1 MAYNPADEEQ
11 LEDFK
16 AFWGKHG
23 NTILTIVTV
32 VLLAIAAWRGWAW
45 YEANRSVKAAAVYD
59 QLKVA
64 VEEGDADRVRST
76 AQVLRDDF
84 SATAYAS
91 MGALVAAQAQ
101 ADADADD
108 GATENLRWVVE
119 KGDDE
124 VFVLVARLRLAS
136 LLIEQQA
143 WDEAGRV
150 LDVEV
155 PPAFAG
161 LYADRRGDL
170 AMAQGRHEE
179 ARAAYAKALET
190 LGPATSIARLVQ
202 LKLDS
207 LGAMGTGS

>member
-16 AFWGKHG
+16 AFWNKHG

-45 YEANRSVKAAAVYD
+45 YEANRSVKAAVVYD

-64 VEEGDADRVRST
+64 VEEGDADRIRST

-101 ADADADD
+101 TVADAND
-108 GATENLRWVVE
+108 GATENLRWVVD

-170 AMAQGRHEE
+170 AMAQGRPDE

-207 LGAMGTGS
+207 LGAT